1 MAESLGER
9 IAAAVANEIME
20 QHDGDLHPVITQTIA
35 RIVDAECWPK
45 PDPSANTSHAMRAA
59 LRVADLLHPLT
70 VTPRLELQIATV
82 IDHEYKH
89 AR

>member
-1 MAESLGER
+1 MSLGER
-9 IAAAVANEIME
+9 IAAAVANEV
-20 QHDGDLHPVITQTIA
+20 HDTTGDLHPVITQTIA

-45 PDPSANTSHAMRAA
+45 PDPSTNTSHAMRAA
-59 LRVADLLHPLT
+59 MRVADLLHPLT
-70 VTPRLELQIATV
+70 VTPGLELQIATV

>member
-1 MAESLGER
+1 MSLGER
-9 IAAAVANEIME
+9 IAAAVANEV
-20 QHDGDLHPVITQTIA
+20 HDTTGDLHPVITQTIA

-45 PDPSANTSHAMRAA
+45 PDPSTNTSNAMRAA
-59 LRVADLLHPLT
+59 LRVQDILGESGLQFSPGM
-70 VTPRLELQIATV
+70 ELRVATV